1 MPSLLIKEENIMAT
15 VEEKVRE
22 ILIECPVTRRN
33 DNKLISF
40 YYKSESSISLD
51 ELMPNFKEHNLPC
64 VSSIIR
70 ARQRVQA
77 MEPELAKEDYP
88 KEEQNVCIN
97 VFLVVPYEEGE
108 EEDDEE

>member
-22 ILIECPVTRRN
+22 ILIECPDTRKN
-33 DNKLISF
+33 DNKLISLF
-40 YYKSESSISLD
+40 YKSEYSLPLD
-51 ELMPNFKEHNLPC
+51 ALIPNFKEYNLPC

-88 KEEQNVCIN
+88 KEEKNVCIN
-97 VFLVVPYEEGE
+97 IFLVVPYEEGE